1 VPEKTHQEVTRRQ
14 NLRDWLVPIRKT
26 EHASLQAQIRE
37 ALVTAILDGQIARE
51 EAIPSTRR
59 MAKQLGVSRN
69 TVVLAYQGLLDDGY
83 LVAKERSGYYV
94 SEKALETSPQFKL
107 PLPKPKL
114 ASIRKVADHSH
125 IWNDRLAL
133 RPSAQE
139 NISKPLDWMNYQYPF
154 IYGQVDHKLF
164 PLPEWRDCA
173 RQALGKR
180 WFGAWTNDTWAHDD
194 PLLVEQIR
202 RRILPRRGIMAS
214 DSQVLITLGAQ
225 NALYLLVSLLVRKTT
240 VAVMEE
246 PGFPD
251 MRNLFSLGTDRM
263 WLAPVDEHGLNPS
276 SLPPKPDAVFV
287 TPSHQFPTTVTM
299 PLERRMELLKL
310 ASERDFIIIE
320 DDYEFETN
328 YVNEPCPAL
337 KSLDD
342 EGRVIYVGSL
352 SKTFFPG
359 LRLGF
364 LVGPEKVVEEARALR
379 RLMVRHAPN
388 NNQRTAALFLSLGHH
403 DMLIRRLHR
412 AYRARWEIMGAA
424 LQKHLPN
431 STSIPSFGGTSFWVK
446 GPAWLDSELLAHE
459 CAEKSIFIEPGRI
472 YFGNRDQPRNYFRL
486 GFSSIEEKKIEPGIK
501 LLAEII
507 GHQQSRV
514 APPGRARP
522 A

>member
-1 VPEKTHQEVTRRQ
+1 M
-14 NLRDWLVPIRKT
+14 RDWLVHIRRT
-26 EHASLQAQIRE
+26 EHSSLQAQIRE
-37 ALVTAILDGQIARE
+37 ALVSAILDGQLTRD

-59 MAKQLGVSRN
+59 MAKRLRVSRN

-83 LVAKERSGYYV
+83 LVARERSGYYV
-94 SEKALETSPQFKL
+94 SEKALEASPQFKL

-114 ASIRKVADHSH
+114 TAVGKVADQSPL
-125 IWNDRLAL
+125 WEGRFAMT
-133 RPSAQE
+133 PASQE
-139 NISKPLDWMNYQYPF
+139 NITKPLDWMSFPYPF

-164 PLPEWRDCA
+164 PIAEWRECA
-173 RQALGKR
+173 RQALGRK
-180 WFGAWTNDTWAHDD
+180 WLGTWTNDTWAHDD

-202 RRILPRRGIMAS
+202 RRILPRRGIMAA
-214 DSQVLITLGAQ
+214 DSHVLVTLGAQ

-240 VAVMEE
+240 TAAMEE

-251 MRNLFSLGTDRM
+251 MRNLLSLASERVS
-263 WLAPVDEHGLNPS
+263 LVPVDRGGLELS
-276 SLPPKPDAVFV
+276 ELPGKPDVVFV

-299 PLERRMELLKL
+299 PLERRLALMKL
-310 ASERDFIIIE
+310 ASERDFIIVE

-342 EGRVIYVGSL
+342 EGRVVYVGSL
-352 SKTFFPG
+352 SKTLFPG

-364 LVGPEKVVEEARALR
+364 LVGPEKLVEQARALR

-403 DMLIRRLHR
+403 DTLIRRLHR

-424 LQKHLPN
+424 LDRHLPN
-431 STSIPSFGGTSFWVK
+431 STTIPSFGGTSFWIR
-446 GPAWLDSELLAHE
+446 GPEWLDSEALAKESLGHGLL
-459 CAEKSIFIEPGRI
+459 IEPGRI
-472 YFGNRDQPRNYFRL
+472 YFGGPERLRNYFRL
-486 GFSSIEEKKIEPGIK
+486 GFSSIEERKIEPGIK

-507 GHQQSRV
+507 GQGERRSSST
-514 APPGRARP
+514 ARAVSG
-522 A
+522 